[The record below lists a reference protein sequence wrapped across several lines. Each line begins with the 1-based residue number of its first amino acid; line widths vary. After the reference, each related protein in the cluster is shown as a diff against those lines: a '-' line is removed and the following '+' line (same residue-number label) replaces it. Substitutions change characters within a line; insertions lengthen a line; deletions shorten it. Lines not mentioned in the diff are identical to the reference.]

1 MRYRR
6 IGGTGLAVSEIGFG
20 SGGNAGL
27 MVRGTRR
34 EQDDTVAHALDRG
47 VTYFDT
53 APDYGNGVA
62 ETNLGRALRASG
74 GSQAVITTKVE
85 IRAENLR
92 DIAAHIGRSVEES
105 LKRLQRDQ
113 VDVVQIHNGPV
124 ATAPN
129 PQGRSYKTLGLGDFF
144 RPDGVLEGLE
154 RVIESGKARYAGFVC
169 RGNDRAEVTQLLQT
183 KKFSLLNLPYTVL
196 NPSAGRSRVQ
206 SPSRD
211 PNYDDVISLA
221 ASFGSGIA
229 VFSPLAGGLLT
240 PMVLEGNAPHPLS
253 RPKDVEVLQ
262 AKGLWQEARELALLA
277 GEFDMS
283 IVELAYRF
291 ITDHEC
297 VTTIAAG
304 ISSRDQIDQI
314 ANLPPDRL
322 PAELNGRIEAI
333 WRRHT

>member
-6 IGGTGLAVSEIGFG
+6 VGATELVVSEIGFG

-62 ETNLGRALRASG
+62 ETNLGRALRACG
-74 GSQAVITTKVE
+74 GAQAVITTKVE
-85 IRAENLR
+85 IRAENLP

-124 ATAPN
+124 ATAPDL
-129 PQGRSYKTLGLGDFF
+129 QGRSYKTLGLGDFF
-144 RPDGVLEGLE
+144 RPDGVLEGLDH
-154 RVIESGKARYAGFVC
+154 VIESGKARYAGFVC

-183 KKFSLLNLPYTVL
+183 KKFSLLNLPYTLL
-196 NPSAGRSRVQ
+196 NPSAGRSSAQ
-206 SPSRD
+206 SPWD

-221 ASFGSGIA
+221 ASFGSGVA

-240 PMVLEGNAPHPLS
+240 PMVLDGNAHPLA
-253 RPKDVEVLQ
+253 RPKDVEALQ
-262 AKGLWQEARELALLA
+262 AKGHWQEAREFALLA
-277 GEFDMS
+277 DEFDIS

-291 ITDHEC
+291 IVDHEF

-314 ANLPPDRL
+314 ANLPPDQL

>member
-6 IGGTGLAVSEIGFG
+6 VGATSLVVSEIGFG

-34 EQDDTVAHALDRG
+34 EQDDTVAYALDRG

-53 APDYGNGVA
+53 APDYGDGVA
-62 ETNLGRALRASG
+62 ETNLGRALRACG
-74 GSQAVITTKVE
+74 GAQAVITTKVE
-85 IRAENLR
+85 IRAENLG

-129 PQGRSYKTLGLGDFF
+129 LQGRSYKTLGLEDFF
-144 RPDGVLEGLE
+144 RRDGVLEGLE
-154 RVIESGKARYAGFVC
+154 RVIASGKARYAGFVC

-183 KKFSLLNLPYTVL
+183 KKFSLLNLPYTLL
-196 NPSAGRSRVQ
+196 NPSAGRSRAQ
-206 SPSRD
+206 GPSRD
-211 PNYDDVISLA
+211 PDYDDVISLA
-221 ASFGSGIA
+221 ASFGSGVA

-240 PMVLEGNAPHPLS
+240 PMLLDGNAHPLA
-253 RPKDVEVLQ
+253 RPKDAEALQ
-262 AKGLWQEARELALLA
+262 ANGLWRQARELALLA

-291 ITDHEC
+291 ILDHEFI
-297 VTTIAAG
+297 TTIAAG

-314 ANLPPDRL
+314 TNLPPHQL

>member
-6 IGGTGLAVSEIGFG
+6 VGGTGLVVSEIGFG

-34 EQDDTVAHALDRG
+34 EQDDTVAYALDRG

-62 ETNLGRALRASG
+62 ETNLGRALRACG
-74 GSQAVITTKVE
+74 GSQAVITTKAE
-85 IRAENLR
+85 IRAENLG
-92 DIAAHIGRSVEES
+92 DIAAHIARSVEES
-105 LKRLQRDQ
+105 LKRLQRDH

-129 PQGRSYKTLGLGDFF
+129 LQGRSYKTLGLEDFF

-154 RVIESGKARYAGFVC
+154 RIIESGKARYAGFVC

-183 KKFSLLNLPYTVL
+183 TKFSLLNLPYTLL
-196 NPSAGRSRVQ
+196 NPSAGRSRAQ

-211 PNYDDVISLA
+211 PDYDDVISLA
-221 ASFGSGIA
+221 ASFGGGVA

-240 PMVLEGNAPHPLS
+240 PIVLEGNAHPLS
-253 RPKDVEVLQ
+253 RPKDVEALQ
-262 AKGLWQEARELALLA
+262 AKGLWRQARELALLA
-277 GEFDMS
+277 AEFDMS

-291 ITDHEC
+291 IVDHEF
-297 VTTIAAG
+297 VTTIVAG

-314 ANLPPDRL
+314 ANLPPDQL

-333 WRRHT
+333 WRKHT